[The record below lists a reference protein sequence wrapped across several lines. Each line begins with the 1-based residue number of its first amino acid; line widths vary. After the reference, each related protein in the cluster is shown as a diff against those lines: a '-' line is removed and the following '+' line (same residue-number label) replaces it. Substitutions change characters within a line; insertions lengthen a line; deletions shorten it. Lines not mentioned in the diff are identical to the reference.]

1 MSKVID
7 NRIVK
12 MGIDN
17 ADLVKKAAQSI
28 TALSGIDKAVAKL
41 KGVNL
46 GNGLKGLSNVSKDG
60 DAAKG
65 ALERI
70 ATASERLRSRFSV
83 LGGVAA
89 NVLTGMITKAGQTA
103 KAWIGIGG
111 GFEEY
116 GTKMKA
122 IQVIMSNTQGK
133 SSLEDINKTLNDLN
147 HYADKTIY
155 SFTDMTT
162 SIGTFTAAGVGL
174 NDAADAIQGLSNWA
188 AASGTSTADLSRA
201 EQQLSQALASGVVKL
216 QDWNSVQNAGG
227 LGGKKF
233 QTALEDTAK
242 SMGKGRDMTVSF
254 RDSLA
259 DGWLTS
265 EVLLKTLRKFKDD
278 ESMEELA
285 TQAHT
290 FGDAMDATKEAIGS
304 GWTDIFGAIFG
315 NAQESTKIWTDL
327 QNALSSVIQ
336 ASFKGRISV
345 LNDWAALHGR
355 AKAVDAISN
364 IWKSL
369 TAVLGAVSKAF
380 AQVFPPTTGK
390 QLYNM
395 TEAFDNFTKKLIPS
409 QHVLELLG
417 DVFKGLFSII
427 HIGVEIVTL
436 FGKVLWSLV
445 PTSVTGG
452 KGFLELAAMIGRVIY
467 AFDQATNFA
476 NILDPVLWLIKRTV
490 NLVAAAF
497 GLLAIGVVRSI
508 DLIVKAVRPVE
519 QFVIKAFTAM
529 AGQLDKLRQK
539 FISNGGGAEDWSTKM
554 AAAYKTATDA
564 SKKAYAVMYDHADDW
579 SVYLGKAYD
588 KAKSATI
595 TFAEKASNAYDSAR
609 VSMQNFGK
617 VAQGWGD
624 NMVKMYDK
632 VKESIQAFKIWV
644 GTSSSTVA
652 KVLKAIGK
660 GIQNVYEAVKPLI
673 KSLSAKD
680 IVSMLGIVK
689 AASSIKSLNKLSDG
703 LTSFFSNLKKSS
715 SSVSAASIFAMGTAL
730 LEMAIAVKMMAD
742 LDIYDVSKGLE
753 MLVVNLTAMVL
764 ATKALSKIGDF
775 KSSQTKM
782 VITLL
787 GMAESMKIMAEAF
800 AKAGQVDT
808 DKIGLVTAAMLIALA
823 GEVILMDYVSTNVDI
838 MKSGA
843 KDALVY
849 SASLYVISKALV
861 ELGSLDTN
869 QMLTALGGLT
879 VVLVELGVLIKLI
892 NGKGGKGGAGGGLKI
907 NAGVA
912 VGVTALGFALLEMAG
927 SIAIIA
933 SIPFEKLK
941 QGLIGVGLALS
952 GLAAFAIGMKHAKV
966 DSVAPGILKLSLAV
980 AALVL
985 PITALGALPW
995 PVLLQGLVAMGVALA
1010 EIALAS
1016 KAMEGSSG
1024 GALTTLAMAAALN
1037 AIVIPIAALGALPM
1051 SVVAQGLIAVGA
1063 AFGIIVLAAMGM
1075 QASSVGLLAFAAAM
1089 GAIGLAALGIGTVL
1103 TGFTASLTVLAGL
1116 TTVAINKIVGAL
1128 SALLK
1133 GALTLIPQFVQVGV
1147 SLITNLASGLAQS
1160 AVQLGTSALNI
1171 ILGLLTVLSDNAYR
1185 IVSVAVQLITNLI
1198 NGLADNTPRFV
1209 EAAVNF
1215 VITFVQSMADAIREH
1230 SEEIVTAILDTIE
1243 AILELV
1249 IQALTKTIA
1258 VLFGWMDGFGFDIKG
1273 KMDKAGKGATSALRG
1288 AFDIDKVAKDK
1299 TAGYNKEVENGQPR
1313 AHKAGAGL
1321 AKNAKDG
1328 ATVDLGGIGKNAGSS
1343 FGLAVG
1349 NQKGKAH
1356 SAGSGLAKNAK
1367 SGATIDLNGIGSKAG
1382 STFTGGLGSKASDAS
1397 KKGHKL
1403 ASRAKSSAGSVSMHS
1418 TGENAGQGFIDGLG
1432 SMVKGAADAA
1442 WNFGKSALHWLKKSI
1457 DSHSPSKE
1465 TLKIGDFFTQG
1476 FENGINKNADSAAK
1490 SAAGLGDKAL
1500 EATRNVV
1507 AGIKDAMDENLELE
1521 PKIKPVID
1529 TTNINNKD
1537 LDLNSTLQA
1546 NARLANIGA
1555 PVQTTQIVKMDTK
1568 DLDTKLANLE
1578 LKEHYGS
1585 TQPIYLMMNDKVV
1598 GSILGPVIDQKQG
1611 SKISLTA
1618 RGLAR

>member
-17 ADLVKKAAQSI
+17 ADLVRKAAQSI

-70 ATASERLRSRFSV
+70 ATASEGLRSRFSV

-89 NVLTGMITKAGQTA
+89 NVLTGMIMKAGQTA
-103 KAWIGIGG
+103 KEWIGISQ

-133 SSLEDINKTLNDLN
+133 SSLTDINNTLNDLN

-155 SFTDMTT
+155 SFTDMT
-162 SIGTFTAAGVGL
+162 SAIGKFTAAGVSL
-174 NDAADAIQGLSNWA
+174 DDSADAIQGLSNWA
-188 AASGTSTADLSRA
+188 AESGTNTTDLSRA
-201 EQQLSQALASGVVKL
+201 QDQLSQALASGVVKL

-242 SMGKGRDMTVSF
+242 SMGKGRDMTKSF
-254 RDSLA
+254 RDSLQ

-265 EVLLKTLRKFKDD
+265 EVMLKTLRKFKDD
-278 ESMEELA
+278 KSMEAAA

-290 FGDAMDATKEAIGS
+290 FADAMDATKEAIGS
-304 GWTDIFGAIFG
+304 GWTDMFEAIFG
-315 NAQESTKIWTDL
+315 NAQESTKIWTAL
-327 QNALSSVIQ
+327 QNALSGVIQ
-336 ASFKGRISV
+336 KSFQGRISM
-345 LNDWAALHGR
+345 LKDWAALGGR

-369 TAVLGAVSKAF
+369 TEVLGAVSKAF

-390 QLYNM
+390 QLYSM
-395 TEAFDNFTKKLIPS
+395 TAAFDAFTKKLIPS
-409 QHVLELLG
+409 QHTLELLG

-436 FGKVLWSLV
+436 FGKVLWSLI

-452 KGFLELAAMIGRVIY
+452 KGFLEFAAMIGRVIY

-476 NILDPVLWLIKRTV
+476 NLLNPVLWLIKGTV

-508 DLIVKAVRPVE
+508 DLIIKGVRPVE
-519 QFVIKAFTAM
+519 QFVVKAFTAM

-539 FISNGGGAEDWSTKM
+539 FISNGGGAGDWSTKM
-554 AAAYKTATDA
+554 AAAYKTAADA

-632 VKESIQAFKIWV
+632 VKESIQAFKTWV

-652 KVLKAIGK
+652 KVLKAIGR

-680 IVSMLGIVK
+680 LVSMLGIVK

-703 LTSFFSNLKKSS
+703 LTSFFSNLKKGTST
-715 SSVSAASIFAMGTAL
+715 VSAATIFAMGTAL
-730 LEMAIAVKMMAD
+730 LEMAVAIKMMAD
-742 LDIYDVSKGLE
+742 LDIVDVSKGLE

-775 KSSQTKM
+775 KGSQTKM

-787 GMAESMKIMAEAF
+787 GMAEAMKIMAEAF

-808 DKIGLVTAAMLIALA
+808 DKIGLVTIAMLTALT
-823 GEVILMDYVSTNVDI
+823 GEVALMTYVSGNVDI

-849 SASLYVISKALV
+849 SASLYIISKALV

-879 VVLVELGVLIKLI
+879 VVFVELGVLIKLI
-892 NGKGGKGGAGGGLKI
+892 NGKGGKGGAGGGLQI
-907 NAGVA
+907 DAGVA
-912 VGVTALGFALLEMAG
+912 VGVSALGFALLEMAG

-933 SIPFEKLK
+933 SIPFKKLK

-952 GLAAFAIGMKHAKV
+952 GLAAFAIGMKYAKV
-966 DSVAPGILKLSLAV
+966 DGVAPGILALSLAV
-980 AALVL
+980 AALVV

-1024 GALTTLAMAAALN
+1024 GSLTTLAMAAALN

-1103 TGFTASLTVLAGL
+1103 TAFTASLTVLAGL
-1116 TTVAINKIVGAL
+1116 TTVAINKIIGAL
-1128 SALLK
+1128 SALLQ
-1133 GALTLIPQFVQVGV
+1133 GALTLIPQFVKVGV

-1171 ILGLLTVLSDNAYR
+1171 ILGLLTVLSNNAYR
-1185 IVSVAVQLITNLI
+1185 IASVAVQLITNLI
-1198 NGLADNTPRFV
+1198 NGLADNTHRFV

-1215 VITFVQSMADAIREH
+1215 VTTFVQSMADAIREH

-1249 IQALTKTIA
+1249 IQALTKVIGI
-1258 VLFGWMDGFGFDIKG
+1258 LFGWIHGVKD
-1273 KMDKAGKGATSALRG
+1273 KMKEAGAGATDALRG

-1299 TAGYNKEVENGQPR
+1299 TAGYNKEIENGQPR
-1313 AHKAGAGL
+1313 AHNAGAGL

-1356 SAGSGLAKNAK
+1356 SAGSGLATNAK
-1367 SGATIDLNGIGSKAG
+1367 NGATINLNGTGSNAG
-1382 STFTGGLGSKASDAS
+1382 STFTGGLGSKANDAAN
-1397 KKGHKL
+1397 KGRNL

-1418 TGENAGQGFIDGLG
+1418 TGANAGQGFINGLG
-1432 SMVKGAADAA
+1432 SMVRGAADAA

-1521 PKIKPVID
+1521 PKIKPVLD
-1529 TTNINNKD
+1529 TTNIKNKD

-1585 TQPIYLMMNDKVV
+1585 NEPIYLMINDKVI